1 MNLQDHFLKLANKMT
16 SQIEY
21 KLNPL
26 ISSQNPTRRRA
37 RIAASMRHKG
47 ERLQQIQSALFGL
60 AKAAENGRVPEILAG
75 IRHRTQVEMLLFHE
89 RLPSWGDSL
98 ASAHKLGI
106 ATDQRYQAARSALLS
121 LTESREV
128 DALQRQIKELEME
141 LRIQKSPGFFVTPDE
156 VVSTMIDLA
165 DIQQHHTILEP
176 SAGLG
181 NIADKLPKANL
192 SVIEIN
198 YKRRHLLELKGHRI
212 VGTDFLE
219 HRGCYDRILMNPPF
233 EKGQDIDHLY
243 HAYDCLNV
251 HGKLVAIMSAGP
263 FFRQHHKDL
272 KFRDWLC
279 LNTAMVTD
287 LPDKAFHQS
296 GTGVATKLVE
306 ITKHGYGIM

>member
-16 SQIEY
+16 SQIDH
-21 KLNPL
+21 KFNPP

-37 RIAASMRHKG
+37 RIAASMRRNG

-60 AKAAENGRVPEILAG
+60 AKAAGNGGVPEILAG

-106 ATDQRYQAARSALLS
+106 ATDQRYQAARSVLLS
-121 LTESREV
+121 LIESRKV

-141 LRIQKSPGFFVTPDE
+141 LRLQKSPGFFVTPDE

-198 YKRRHLLELKGHRI
+198 HERRHLLKLKGHRV
-212 VGTDFLE
+212 VGTDFLK

-233 EKGQDIDHLY
+233 ERGQDIDHLY

-251 HGKLVAIMSAGP
+251 HGKLVAIMSEGP
-263 FFRQHHKDL
+263 FFRLYRKDIE
-272 KFRDWLC
+272 FREWLYSKTD
-279 LNTAMVTD
+279 LVTD
-287 LPDKAFHQS
+287 LPDKAFSQS

-306 ITKHGYGIM
+306 ITKHSYDTM